1 MRHTSLQYFEA
12 NCPGWSEKL
21 DHPALPE
28 GFAGAGGTCAE
39 AEAAR
44 L

>member
-1 MRHTSLQYFEA
+1 MPHPSLQYFQT
-12 NCPGWSEKL
+12 NCPAWCEKP
-21 DHPALPE
+21 DHQARPE
-28 GFAGAGGTCAE
+28 GFAGAGGTSAE